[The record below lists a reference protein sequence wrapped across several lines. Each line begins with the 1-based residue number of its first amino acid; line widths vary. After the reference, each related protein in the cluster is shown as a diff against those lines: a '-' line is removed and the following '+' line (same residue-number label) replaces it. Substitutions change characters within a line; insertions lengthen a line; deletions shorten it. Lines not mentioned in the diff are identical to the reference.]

1 MRIITLGE
9 NSKVT
14 STKDVNVGY
23 DQFPG
28 LQPGEILSVIGEEGQ
43 IMQPD
48 GTFITPE
55 PIVEPQPYIP
65 TNAEIA
71 QMISDLQADLL
82 IAGVI

>member
-1 MRIITLGE
+1 MRVITLDS
-9 NSKVT
+9 NSRVT
-14 STKDVNVGY
+14 STKGTNADY
-23 DQFPG
+23 DQYPG
-28 LQPGEILSVIGEEGQ
+28 LQPGEIVSDIGEFGQ

-55 PIVEPQPYIP
+55 SIVVPQPYSP

>member
-1 MRIITLGE
+1 MGRYIMIDENKIVIATRIGKTIVE
-9 NSKVT
+9 
-14 STKDVNVGY
+14 
-23 DQFPG
+23 
-28 LQPGEILSVIGEEGQ
+28 GEIEFETGEFGQ

-48 GTFITPE
+48 GTFIDPE

-65 TNAEIA
+65 NNAEIA

>member
-1 MRIITLGE
+1 MRFIALE
-9 NSKVT
+9 DNKVIGVRNGVAIA
-14 STKDVNVGY
+14 D
-23 DQFPG
+23 
-28 LQPGEILSVIGEEGQ
+28 GEIESTIGNIGQ

-48 GTFITPE
+48 GSFITPN
-55 PIVEPQPYIP
+55 PEPQPYSP